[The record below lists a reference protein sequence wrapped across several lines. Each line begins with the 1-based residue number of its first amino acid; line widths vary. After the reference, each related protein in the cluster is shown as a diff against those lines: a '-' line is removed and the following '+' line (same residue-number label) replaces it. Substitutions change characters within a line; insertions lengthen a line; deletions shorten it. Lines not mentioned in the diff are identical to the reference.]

1 MLLISKMAIETSA
14 GEWSSYQM
22 RVRTFLN
29 LPFIPEPIWQSWFY
43 KLYDYLIDIR

>member
-14 GEWSSYQM
+14 GEWYSYQM
-22 RVRTFLN
+22 RICMFLN
-29 LPFIPEPIWQSWFY
+29 LPFIPEPVWQSWFY